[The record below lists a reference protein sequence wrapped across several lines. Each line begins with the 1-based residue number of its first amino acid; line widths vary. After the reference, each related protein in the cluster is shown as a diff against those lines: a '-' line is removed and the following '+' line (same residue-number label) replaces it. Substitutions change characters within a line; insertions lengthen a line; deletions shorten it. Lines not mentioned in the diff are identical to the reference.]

1 MLTCRVL
8 EVSSVK
14 RSEVNQII
22 RDGLEFC
29 RRMNFHLPPF
39 ATWTPQDWE
48 TRGHEFDEIRDNMLG
63 WDATDF
69 GQGNFAE
76 KGLLV
81 FTIRNGN
88 AQLDEYTKP
97 YAEKLLIIR
106 EGQITPYHFHYSKME
121 DIINRGGGD
130 LMIQVYNS
138 TDDFQFADTPV
149 EVNMDGGSSTV
160 QAGTVLRLTPGES
173 ISVPTYMYHQFW
185 AEEDMVLC
193 GEVSMVNDDNVDN
206 HFLEKAGRF
215 PQIEE
220 DEPPL
225 YLLCTEYPPACD

>member
-1 MLTCRVL
+1 M
-8 EVSSVK
+8 K
-14 RSEVNQII
+14 RSEVNRII
-22 RDGLEFC
+22 CEGLEFS

-48 TRGHEFDEIRDNMLG
+48 TRGPEFDEIRDNMLG
-63 WDATDF
+63 WDVTDF
-69 GQGNFAE
+69 GLGNFAE

-88 AQLDEYTKP
+88 AKLDEYRKP

-121 DIINRGGGD
+121 DIINRGGGN
-130 LMIQVYNS
+130 LMIQIYNS
-138 TDDFQFADTPV
+138 TDDYQLADTPV
-149 EVNMDGGSSTV
+149 EVSVDAHKFSVAAGS
-160 QAGTVLRLTPGES
+160 VLSLTPGES
-173 ISVPTYMYHQFW
+173 IALPTYMYHQFW
-185 AEEDMVLC
+185 AEGDMVLC

-206 HFLEKAGRF
+206 HFLEEVGRF
-215 PQIEE
+215 PEVEE

-225 YLLCTEYPPACD
+225 HLLCNEYPPGPE